1 MVLNYLKSFIRN
13 FRRQRQWK
21 QKKIMVASNVS
32 CSRCQMEEYVNIAHH
47 AELKDCRIGKRTSIG
62 RYTKIRNA
70 EIGRYCSLSWNVSIG
85 APSHPV
91 DSVSMHAFSY
101 RSKFGLCRDTPET
114 LAFPDKIW
122 KKVVIGNDVWIG
134 CNVVIKSGI
143 TIGDGAVIGAGA
155 VVLKDVLPYEVVAG
169 VPAKRIR
176 FRFSENTISRLENI
190 KWWDW
195 SDKEIKKNISL
206 FSPHNK
212 IEENSEILDQ
222 LELIAKER
230 K

>member
-21 QKKIMVASNVS
+21 QKKIMVASNVL

-62 RYTKIRNA
+62 RYATIHNA
-70 EIGRYCSLSWNVSIG
+70 EIGRYCSVSWNVTVG
-85 APSHPV
+85 AMSHPLE
-91 DSVSMHAFSY
+91 SVSTNAFTY
-101 RSKFGLCRDTPET
+101 RKKFGLCEKDEF
-114 LAFPDKIW
+114 LSHE
-122 KKVVIGNDVWIG
+122 KVVIKNDVWIG
-134 CNVVIKSGI
+134 CNVVIMPGV

-155 VVLKDVLPYEVVAG
+155 VVLKDVQPYEVVAG

-176 FRFSENTISRLENI
+176 FRFSEDTISRLENI

-222 LELIAKER
+222 LELIAKKR

>member
-70 EIGRYCSLSWNVSIG
+70 EIGRYCSLSWNVTINAPNHPIDSI
-85 APSHPV
+85 
-91 DSVSMHAFSY
+91 SMSAFSFKP
-101 RSKFGLCRDTPET
+101 KFGLCQEN
-114 LAFPDKIW
+114 LADQKEHW
-122 KKVVIGNDVWIG
+122 KKVTIGNDVWIG

-155 VVLKDVLPYEVVAG
+155 VVLKDVQPYEVVAG

-176 FRFSENTISRLENI
+176 FRFSENTIRRLENI
-190 KWWDW
+190 KWWNLD
-195 SDKEIKKNISL
+195 DDEIKKNIHV
-206 FSPHNK
+206 FSPYNK
-212 IEENSEILDQ
+212 VEEKPELLNILEQ
-222 LELIAKER
+222 ITNNENN
-230 K
+230 

>member
-13 FRRQRQWK
+13 CRRQRQWK
-21 QKKIMVASNVS
+21 QKKIMVASNVL

-47 AELKDCRIGKRTSIG
+47 AELKNCRIGKRTSIG
-62 RYTKIRNA
+62 RYATIQNA
-70 EIGRYCSLSWNVSIG
+70 EIGRYCSVSWNVTVG
-85 APSHPV
+85 AMSHPFE
-91 DSVSMHAFSY
+91 SVSTNAFTY
-101 RSKFGLCRDTPET
+101 RKKFGLCEKDEF
-114 LAFPDKIW
+114 LSHN
-122 KKVVIGNDVWIG
+122 KVVIKNDVWIG
-134 CNVVIKSGI
+134 CNVVIMPGV

-155 VVLKDVLPYEVVAG
+155 VVLKDVQPYEVVAG

-176 FRFSENTISRLENI
+176 FRFSEDTISRLENI

-222 LELIAKER
+222 LELIAKKR

>member
-1 MVLNYLKSFIRN
+1 
-13 FRRQRQWK
+13 
-21 QKKIMVASNVS
+21 MVASNVS

-62 RYTKIRNA
+62 RYATIHNA
-70 EIGRYCSLSWNVSIG
+70 EIGRYCSVSWNVTVG
-85 APSHPV
+85 AMSHPLE
-91 DSVSMHAFSY
+91 SVSTNAFTY
-101 RSKFGLCRDTPET
+101 RKKFGLCEKDEF
-114 LAFPDKIW
+114 LSHE
-122 KKVVIGNDVWIG
+122 KVVIKNDVWIG
-134 CNVVIKSGI
+134 CNVVIMPGV

-212 IEENSEILDQ
+212 IEENNEIIDQ
-222 LELIAKER
+222 LELIIKKR
-230 K
+230 R